1 MQFLCW
7 QIMLLNIMTTTVVTT
22 AIGLS
27 VSHVWL
33 FISFYHVQL
42 SNQIQHLQRNLNQLD
57 LFTVLYQMKNIKY
70 HSVNSLT
77 I

>member
-1 MQFLCW
+1 
-7 QIMLLNIMTTTVVTT
+7 MLLNIMTTTV

-42 SNQIQHLQRNLNQLD
+42 SNQIQHLQRNLNHLD